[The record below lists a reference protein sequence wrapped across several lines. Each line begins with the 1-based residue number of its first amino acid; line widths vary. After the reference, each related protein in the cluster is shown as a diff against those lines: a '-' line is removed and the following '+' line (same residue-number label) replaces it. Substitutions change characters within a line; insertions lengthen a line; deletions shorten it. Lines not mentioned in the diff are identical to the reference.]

1 MTTYREE
8 ILSRHIA
15 DAEQTCDYLTFSHD
29 DLGHLDVIG
38 EQGKK
43 LVDKAFVEVV
53 VALRAVCDHH
63 EIPRPQ
69 VFAMKGEETNSYGMC
84 SPDKNQISL
93 ATDSVKQRLPHLSS
107 AVMGTALHELG
118 HLISSKADPLRQARV
133 YGGELCEQI
142 MQFVEDE
149 RVENDIR
156 SLCKDYGA
164 FFATLNENCLT
175 QQEKDNEFETLTAA
189 RQFVSVIFA
198 YLRWPEILETLELE
212 DFEYNGINVVDELD
226 RLDIRP
232 ADSLKSLLDV
242 TFDVYDFAKKHLK
255 DEQDQLEDR
264 KEDRKLDDSGL
275 SEQEADELGDILT
288 LLSKLEKLPETPFS
302 GTPDVV
308 VVCPGASEEVEIE
321 PPKIDASTTV
331 LQANKFAENGT
342 RVDGIKSYV
351 VQNVDASN
359 YDELRDVSPSK
370 LLAHRDATTGQVA
383 KLRKALSVRFS
394 DEEIVET
401 ELQEGKIHG
410 RRLPLARVDSHV
422 YHRKYTQEA
431 VGFHAVLMLDESGS
445 MLSHVRKPTPTVT
458 SKLDAAR
465 ELGIFLATSFVGIPN
480 TSLNVASF
488 STHYSSTKQ
497 ISGSDSYIKHLYS
510 GEKVKPIEMYKKF
523 GRFCGGGS
531 NYDHVA
537 VKYGAKILESKRGF
551 RVLVM
556 LNDGAP
562 AGHSYGGESAE
573 QAVRDAVVA
582 AERQGI
588 VVIQVAIEEFESA
601 VKMYD
606 RKLVFTDNQTLC
618 SDFANMIKK
627 LASKARYE

>member
-1 MTTYREE
+1 MTYREE

-29 DLGHLDVIG
+29 SLESLDVIG
-38 EQGKK
+38 ERGKK

-69 VFAMKGEETNSYGMC
+69 VFPMKGEETGSYGMC
-84 SPDKNQISL
+84 SPDKNQIAL
-93 ATDSVKQRLPHLSS
+93 ATDAIKQRLPHLSS

-118 HLISSKADPLRQARV
+118 HLISSEADPLRQARI
-133 YGGELCEQI
+133 YGGDLCEQI

-156 SLCKDYGA
+156 SLCKDYGT
-164 FFATLNENCLT
+164 FFATLNESCLAH
-175 QQEKDNEFETLTAA
+175 QEKTNEFEGLTAA
-189 RQFVSVIFA
+189 RQFVSIILA
-198 YLRWPEILETLELE
+198 YLRWPEILEILELE

-232 ADSLKSLLDV
+232 ADSLKSLVDV
-242 TFDVYDFAKKHLK
+242 TFDVYDFVKKHLK
-255 DEQDQLEDR
+255 EEQDQLEDR
-264 KEDRKLDDSGL
+264 KFDDSGL
-275 SEQEADELGDILT
+275 SEQEAAELEDISK
-288 LLSKLEKLPETPFS
+288 LLSKVDKLPEIPLS
-302 GTPDVV
+302 ETPDVV
-308 VVCPGASEEVEIE
+308 VICPGASEEVEIE

-351 VQNVDASN
+351 VQNVDAPN
-359 YDELRDVSPSK
+359 YEEYRDVSASK

-445 MLSHVRKPTPTVT
+445 MLSHVRKPTPTVS

-488 STHYSSTKQ
+488 STHYSSAKQ
-497 ISGSDSYIKHLYS
+497 VSGSDSYIKHLYS
-510 GEKVKPIEMYKKF
+510 GEKVKPAEMYKKF

-537 VKYGAKILESKRGF
+537 VKYGTKILESKRGF

-588 VVIQVAIEEFESA
+588 VVIQVAIEEFESS

-618 SDFANMIKK
+618 SDFAKMIKK